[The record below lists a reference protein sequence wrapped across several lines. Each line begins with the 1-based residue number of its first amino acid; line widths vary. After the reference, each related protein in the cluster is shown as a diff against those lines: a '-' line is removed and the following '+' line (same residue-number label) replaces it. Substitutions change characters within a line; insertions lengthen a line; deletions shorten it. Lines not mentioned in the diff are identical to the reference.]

1 MRRDRESKSAP
12 IGVITKVLQILE
24 TLNDSPTG
32 MSLKDIAEKTALNK
46 TTAYR
51 VLSHLAQE
59 RYVFRDPGGAYAI
72 GVRLARLGSGAS
84 YQATLRKISRP
95 MLEELAQ
102 ITSETI
108 SLAVLEGREVL
119 YLDVIES
126 AHTFRQV
133 SHIGTRHPLYCT
145 ALGKAMLA
153 YYPEGEREYLLSGI
167 TFERFTAHTI
177 TCAANLQKELS
188 MIRRRGYSLD
198 NEEVYLGSR
207 CIGAPIFDDSNEVV
221 AALSVS
227 GPTTRVTRKA
237 VSIFAAAARQA
248 AAEVSKSL
256 AAMSNSFVAGPTP
269 RQQNVSLASTRAWRA
284 HEIKYPSQ

>member
-12 IGVITKVLQILE
+12 IGVVTKVLQILE

-32 MSLKDIAEKTALNK
+32 MSLKDVAEKTALNK

-51 VLSHLAQE
+51 VLSHLVQE

-95 MLEELAQ
+95 MLEELAH
-102 ITSETI
+102 ITGETI

-133 SHIGTRHPLYCT
+133 SHIGMRHPLYCT

-153 YYPEGEREYLLSGI
+153 YYPR
-167 TFERFTAHTI
+167 
-177 TCAANLQKELS
+177 
-188 MIRRRGYSLD
+188 
-198 NEEVYLGSR
+198 GSR
-207 CIGAPIFDDSNEVV
+207 
-221 AALSVS
+221 
-227 GPTTRVTRKA
+227 
-237 VSIFAAAARQA
+237 SICCR
-248 AAEVSKSL
+248 E
-256 AAMSNSFVAGPTP
+256 
-269 RQQNVSLASTRAWRA
+269 
-284 HEIKYPSQ
+284 